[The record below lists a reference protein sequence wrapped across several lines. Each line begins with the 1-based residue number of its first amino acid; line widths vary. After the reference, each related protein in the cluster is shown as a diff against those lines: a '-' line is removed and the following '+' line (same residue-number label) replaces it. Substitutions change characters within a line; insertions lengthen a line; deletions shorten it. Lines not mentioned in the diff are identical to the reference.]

1 MDSITGRDIVAKKEF
16 PHMLGIELLFSSLC
30 PGCCILPELLVL
42 VVPVV
47 SKIKKNEPKILSS

>member
-1 MDSITGRDIVAKKEF
+1 MDSNTGRDIVAKKEF

-47 SKIKKNEPKILSS
+47 SKIKKK